1 MAKEKKLEL
10 IPDISKLVSC
20 KFYFGCMTQDE
31 AKNIVVKYKP
41 RSYILTYNIH
51 TTQFEVH
58 FKDPLRPEL
67 GTIGTQFLYG
77 DDLSEMLHYIKK
89 HWNHI
94 LKYPIKNKRQSVTL
108 LELSRASLMS
118 SGLTY
123 SQIDDLECPE
133 SLKIYLKQ
141 FSRPINGSGRR
152 NCYNHTQT
160 KVRGTFVCES
170 HLCGR
175 VNRWGKKTW

>member
-1 MAKEKKLEL
+1 MAKENKLEL

-20 KFYFGCMTQDE
+20 KFYFGCMTRDE
-31 AKNIVVKYKP
+31 AKNIVVKYKTG
-41 RSYILTYNIH
+41 SFILTYNIH

-58 FKDPLRPEL
+58 FKDPLGPEF
-67 GTIGTQFLYG
+67 GTFGTQFLYG
-77 DDLSEMLHYIKK
+77 DDLSEMLHYTKK
-89 HWNHI
+89 HWTHF
-94 LKYPIKNKRQSVTL
+94 LKYPIIKKTRPVTL

-152 NCYNHTQT
+152 NCYDHTQT
-160 KVRGTFVCES
+160 KVRGAVPRTFVVCE
-170 HLCGR
+170 C
-175 VNRWGKKTW
+175 